1 MEGDELW
8 HHSVVKC
15 QTVAWLLFIFLCV
28 GELMVVG
35 GAFVWMFKLESEV
48 DESESQQL

>member
-1 MEGDELW
+1 MASLSGKVSDCCLA
-8 HHSVVKC
+8 VVYFC
-15 QTVAWLLFIFLCV
+15 VCV
-28 GELMVVG
+28 GGGLVVVG